1 MELTVYD
8 IIKGP
13 VISDKAYKLNKVEGQ
28 LKLEVHI
35 DATKP
40 MIKSAIEKLFDVKIK
55 TVRTQ
60 IVKYSIGGAK
70 QRKHRARPKIK
81 EEKHAMVTLA
91 EGYSL
96 NLFEQA
102 ESAAASSELTKKQQA
117 GKRAPLEVT
126 KG

>member
-1 MELTVYD
+1 MALTLTLYD

-13 VISDKAYKLNKVEGQ
+13 VVSDKAYKLNKAEGQ
-28 LKLEVHI
+28 LVLKVHL
-35 DATKP
+35 DATRP

-55 TVRTQ
+55 TVRTH
-60 IVKYSIGGAK
+60 IVKYAVGGTM
-70 QRKHRARPKIK
+70 QRRRIAQPKVRREKRAMI
-81 EEKHAMVTLA
+81 TLA

-102 ESAAASSELTKKQQA
+102 EAAAEQRNQSAEQA
-117 GKRAPLEVT
+117 SLKVN

>member
-1 MELTVYD
+1 MELTIYD

-13 VISDKAYKLNKVEGQ
+13 IISDKAYKLNKIEGQ
-28 LKLEVHI
+28 LELEVHI

-40 MIKSAIEKLFDVKIK
+40 MIKSAIEKLFAVKIK
-55 TVRTQ
+55 TVRTH
-60 IVKYSIGGAK
+60 IVKYSVGGAM
-70 QRKHRARPKIK
+70 QRKRLARPKIK
-81 EEKHAMVTLA
+81 EEKRAFVTLA

-102 ESAAASSELTKKQQA
+102 ESVSESSGSAKKQQA
-117 GKRAPLEVT
+117 GQKSPLKVT

>member
-13 VISDKAYKLNKVEGQ
+13 VISDKAYKLNKTEGQ
-28 LKLEVHI
+28 LVLEVHL
-35 DATKP
+35 DATRP

-55 TVRTQ
+55 TVRTH
-60 IVKYSIGGAK
+60 IIKYAVGGTM
-70 QRKHRARPKIK
+70 QRKRLARPKIK
-81 EEKHAMVTLA
+81 KEKRAMVTLA

-102 ESAAASSELTKKQQA
+102 ESAAASSESATKQKT
-117 GKRAPLEVT
+117 GKKSTSKATR
-126 KG
+126 G

>member
-28 LKLEVHI
+28 LVLEVHL
-35 DATKP
+35 DATRP
-40 MIKSAIEKLFDVKIK
+40 QIKSAIEKLFDVKIK
-55 TVRTQ
+55 SLRTH
-60 IVKYSIGGAK
+60 IVKYAVGGTM
-70 QRKHRARPKIK
+70 QRKRRAIPKVKK
-81 EEKHAMVTLA
+81 EKRAMVTLA

-102 ESAAASSELTKKQQA
+102 ESAAASSESVKKQKT
-117 GKRAPLEVT
+117 GKKSSSKVT
-126 KG
+126 RG

>member
-13 VISDKAYKLNKVEGQ
+13 VISDKAYKLNKTEGQ
-28 LKLEVHI
+28 LVLAVHV
-35 DATKP
+35 DATRP
-40 MIKSAIEKLFDVKIK
+40 MIKKAIEKLFDVKIK
-55 TVRTQ
+55 SLRTH
-60 IVKYSIGGAK
+60 IVKYSVGGAM
-70 QRKHRARPKIK
+70 QRKRLAQPKVKK
-81 EEKHAMVTLA
+81 EKRAMVTLA

-102 ESAAASSELTKKQQA
+102 ESAAASSESAKKQKTQ
-117 GKRAPLEVT
+117 KRPLKVT